1 MECGSRT
8 SAFRKG
14 GQNMRLVTLAIFTLC
29 SVSLL
34 GCLSI
39 GGSSVT
45 WSENIAVFAHSRD
58 SKLNDDNINTV
69 AETQPLIE
77 EAGDAAS
84 IAESDRYTQAML
96 EWGRPQKIQRVII
109 KAAVGDLE
117 FFDVQYRTAEGKW
130 ETIKAVKN
138 NLKEEY
144 RFTLANPIST
154 RQLRLKVPRQWDSR
168 RVGGQKRATRGET
181 GAPMG
186 SYKKI
191 REIEVYHALPPAETS
206 ESTSPQ

>member
-1 MECGSRT
+1 
-8 SAFRKG
+8 
-14 GQNMRLVTLAIFTLC
+14 MRLVILATFILC

-34 GCLSI
+34 GCLSM

-45 WSENIAVFAHSRD
+45 WSENIAIFAHSRD

-69 AETQPLIE
+69 GETQPLIE

-84 IAESDRYTQAML
+84 IQESDRYTQAML
-96 EWGRPQKIQRVII
+96 EWGKPQKIQRVII
-109 KAAVGDLE
+109 KADVGDLE
-117 FFDVQYRTAEGKW
+117 FFEVQYRTAEGEWK
-130 ETIKAVKN
+130 TITAVKN
-138 NLKEEY
+138 NLKPEY
-144 RFTLANPIST
+144 KFTLSNPIST

-181 GAPMG
+181 GAPTG

-191 REIEVYHALPPAETS
+191 REIEVYHALPPAEPA
-206 ESTSPQ
+206 ESASTQ